1 MKFLRWSYVWVLGL
15 LIIMAG
21 IGSVENPDNNLLTGV
36 LVLYSGVFVLTVA
49 TVQLSKLG
57 R

>member
-15 LIIMAG
+15 LIMMAG
-21 IGSVENPDNNLLTGV
+21 IGSVENPNNNLWLGV
-36 LVLYSGVFVLTVA
+36 LVLYSGVFVLGVA

>member
-15 LIIMAG
+15 LIMMAG
-21 IGSVENPDNNLLTGV
+21 IGSVENPNNNLWLGV
-36 LVLYSGVFVLTVA
+36 LVLYSGVFVLGVA
-49 TVQLSKLG
+49 TIQLSKLG

>member
-15 LIIMAG
+15 LIMMAG
-21 IGSVENPDNNLLTGV
+21 IGSVENPNNSLLLGV
-36 LVLYSGVFVLTVA
+36 LVLYSGVFVLSVA
-49 TVQLSKLG
+49 TIQLAKLG